1 MTPRLELVDLRKSY
15 GDFVAVDGISL
26 AVPDGTVYG
35 LLGPNGAG
43 KTTTLRMIMDIIA
56 PDTGQV
62 LFDGR
67 PRRRDDLEKIGYL
80 PEERGLYRKMSVTD
94 QLAFLGE
101 LRGLPRGEAKQR
113 AAAWLD
119 RVELSDRAERKVE
132 ELSKGQQ
139 QKIQIAGTLI
149 HEPEVVILDEPFSGL
164 DPINQGL
171 FKDLLSEYKGEGR
184 TIVLSTHIMEQAD
197 KLCDHICLISKGK
210 AVLIGELAEIKRR
223 EGGNAYRLTADGDL
237 GRCAEVEGVTEA
249 VVDDVGGTARL
260 FLADDADAAAVL
272 SRLVSFLAVR
282 DFRNQEPELEE
293 IFVKVVNDAD
303 AS

>member
-80 PEERGLYRKMSVTD
+80 PEERGLYRKMSVKD

-101 LRGLPRGEAKQR
+101 LRGLPRPVAKER

-119 RVELSDRAERKVE
+119 RVDLADRSERKVE

-184 TIVLSTHIMEQAD
+184 TIVFSTHIMEQAD
-197 KLCDHICLISKGK
+197 KLCDHICLISKGR
-210 AVLIGELAEIKRR
+210 AVLVGELAAIKRR
-223 EGGNAYRLTADGDL
+223 EGGNAYRLTAEGDL

-249 VVDDVGGTARL
+249 VVDEEGGTARL
-260 FLADDADAAAVL
+260 FLADGVDAAAVL
-272 SRLVSFLAVR
+272 TRLVSFLAVR

-293 IFVKVVNDAD
+293 IFVKVVNDEG
-303 AS
+303 

>member
-1 MTPRLELVDLRKSY
+1 MTPRLELVDLRKNY
-15 GDFVAVDGISL
+15 GDFVAVDGVSF
-26 AVPDGTVYG
+26 AVPPGTVYG

-67 PRRRDDLEKIGYL
+67 PRRRDDLERIGYL
-80 PEERGLYRKMSVTD
+80 PEERGLYRKMTVKE
-94 QLAFLGE
+94 QLTFLGE
-101 LRGLPRGEAKQR
+101 LRGLPRAEAKRR
-113 AAAWLD
+113 ALAWLD

-171 FKDLLSEYKGEGR
+171 FKELLSEYKGEGR
-184 TIVLSTHIMEQAD
+184 TIVFSTHIMEQAE
-197 KLCDHICLISKGK
+197 KLCDHICLISRGR
-210 AVLIGELAEIKRR
+210 AVLIGELAAIKRR
-223 EGGNAYRLTADGDL
+223 EGGNAYRLTADGEL
-237 GRCAEVEGVTEA
+237 ARCAEVPGVAEA
-249 VVDDVGGTARL
+249 LVADDGASVRL

-272 SRLVSFLAVR
+272 GRLVSFLAVR
-282 DFRNQEPELEE
+282 DFRSQEPELGE
-293 IFVKVVNDAD
+293 IFVKVVHDAG
-303 AS
+303 

>member
-1 MTPRLELVDLRKSY
+1 MTPRLELVDLRKNY
-15 GDFVAVDGISL
+15 GDFVAVDGVSF
-26 AVPDGTVYG
+26 AVPPGTVYG

-67 PRRRDDLEKIGYL
+67 PRRRDDLERIGYL
-80 PEERGLYRKMSVTD
+80 PEERGLYRKMTVKE
-94 QLAFLGE
+94 QLTFLGE
-101 LRGLPRGEAKQR
+101 LRGLPRAEAKRR
-113 AAAWLD
+113 ALAWLD

-171 FKDLLSEYKGEGR
+171 FKELLSEYKGEGR
-184 TIVLSTHIMEQAD
+184 TIVFSTHIMEQAE
-197 KLCDHICLISKGK
+197 KLCDHICLISRGR

-223 EGGNAYRLTADGDL
+223 EGGNAYRLTADGEL
-237 GRCAEVEGVTEA
+237 ARCAEVPGVAEA
-249 VVDDVGGTARL
+249 LVADDGASVRL

-272 SRLVSFLAVR
+272 GRLVSFLAVR
-282 DFRNQEPELEE
+282 DFRSQEPELGE
-293 IFVKVVNDAD
+293 IFVKVVHDAG
-303 AS
+303 